1 MFLLLPVFRAEEGA
15 GSFGC
20 EQTPFVARSGKSLVS
35 GPLPVYSRAPHA
47 GGQARNPCFQKHE
60 LVLYTLES
68 FMIHIFTWPLEL
80 QQVMQER
87 KKLTQNP
94 RAGQPVFPS
103 NCKFHS

>member
-1 MFLLLPVFRAEEGA
+1 M
-15 GSFGC
+15 
-20 EQTPFVARSGKSLVS
+20 
-35 GPLPVYSRAPHA
+35 
-47 GGQARNPCFQKHE
+47 
-60 LVLYTLES
+60 LYALES